1 MENKAKDQDHKYQLT
16 SLILQAI
23 RLVVDLLHYL
33 QDR

>member
-23 RLVVDLLHYL
+23 RLVVDPLNYF